1 MKRVFRFI
9 YKIGVKLLT
18 GTHISKYSFI
28 QKIIKKTNTILKPEF
43 VEIEGNRIYL
53 DKQDS
58 LFLSIRGYHE
68 KTATR
73 IAKEHIKEGDTVI
86 DIGANI
92 GYYTLLFAKWV
103 GPSGKVYAFEPEPSN
118 FQLLEKNVEANN
130 YENITIFQ
138 KAVSDKN
145 DKLSFYISDE
155 SSAANQLFKPKKFS
169 KIIEVDSIKLDEFL
183 PPDQK
188 IDFIKIDI
196 QGAEGTAIKGMNS
209 LLEHNPNTIIM
220 QEWWPDAIKKYNM
233 DSDEHLKILEKLG
246 YSFYEIDGQN
256 DVLKQIKINELIE
269 KYPNKFFED
278 INLLCKNNNNE
289 IHS

>member
-1 MKRVFRFI
+1 MKRLFLSI

-18 GTHISKYSFI
+18 GTHISKYSFV
-28 QKIIKKTNTILKPEF
+28 QKIIKKINTTLKPEF

-58 LFLSIRGYHE
+58 LFLSVRGYHE

-73 IAKEHIKEGDTVI
+73 IARNAIKEGDTVI

-103 GPSGKVYAFEPEPSN
+103 GPTGKVYAFEPEPTN
-118 FQLLEKNVEANN
+118 FQLLEKNVQANN
-130 YENITIFQ
+130 YKNITIFQ
-138 KAVSDKN
+138 KAVSNKN

-169 KIIEVDSIKLDEFL
+169 KIIEVDSVKLDECL
-183 PPDQK
+183 SVDEK

-209 LLEHNPNTIIM
+209 LLNNNSNTIIM
-220 QEWWPDAIKKYNM
+220 QEWWPDAIKKYGMNP
-233 DSDEHLKILEKLG
+233 DEHLKILEKLG

-256 DVLKQIKINELIE
+256 DKTNPITIDQLMQ
-269 KYPNKFFED
+269 KYPNEFFED
-278 INLLCKNNNNE
+278 INLLCKK
-289 IHS
+289 I

>member
-1 MKRVFRFI
+1 MKTLFRII

-18 GTHISKYSFI
+18 GTHISKYSFV
-28 QKIIKKTNTILKPEF
+28 QKIIEKTNRTLKPEF

-73 IAKEHIKEGDTVI
+73 IARGSIKEGDTVI

-103 GPSGKVYAFEPEPSN
+103 GPTGKVYAFEPEPTN
-118 FQLLEKNVEANN
+118 FQLLEKNVKANN
-130 YENITIFQ
+130 YKNITIFQ

-155 SSAANQLFKPKKFS
+155 SSAANQLFKPQKFS
-169 KIIEVDSIKLDEFL
+169 QIIDVDSVKLDECL
-183 PPDQK
+183 PIDEK
-188 IDFIKIDI
+188 IDFIKLDI

-209 LLEHNPNTIIM
+209 ILKNNSNTVIM
-220 QEWWPDAIKKYNM
+220 QEWWPDAIKKYGM

-256 DVLKQIKINELIE
+256 DKTNPITINQLMQ
-269 KYPNKFFED
+269 KYPNEFFED
-278 INLLCKNNNNE
+278 INLLCKKKLMR
-289 IHS
+289 

>member
-1 MKRVFRFI
+1 MKTLFRMI

-18 GTHISKYSFI
+18 GTHISKYSFV
-28 QKIIKKTNTILKPEF
+28 QKIIEKTNRTLKPEF

-73 IAKEHIKEGDTVI
+73 IARGSIKEGDTVI

-103 GPSGKVYAFEPEPSN
+103 GPTGKVYAFEPEPTN
-118 FQLLEKNVEANN
+118 FQLLEKNVKANN
-130 YENITIFQ
+130 YKNITIFQ

-155 SSAANQLFKPKKFS
+155 SSAANQLFKPQKFS
-169 KIIEVDSIKLDEFL
+169 QIIDVDSVKLDECL
-183 PPDQK
+183 PIDEK
-188 IDFIKIDI
+188 INFIKLDI

-209 LLEHNPNTIIM
+209 ILKNNSNTVIM
-220 QEWWPDAIKKYNM
+220 QEWWPDAIKKYGM

-256 DVLKQIKINELIE
+256 DKTNLITINQLMQ
-269 KYPNKFFED
+269 KYPNEFFED
-278 INLLCKNNNNE
+278 INLLCKKN
-289 IHS
+289 

>member
-1 MKRVFRFI
+1 MKTLFRII

-18 GTHISKYSFI
+18 GTHISKYSFV
-28 QKIIKKTNTILKPEF
+28 QKIIEKTNRTLKPEF

-73 IAKEHIKEGDTVI
+73 IARGSIKEGDTVI

-103 GPSGKVYAFEPEPSN
+103 GPTGKVYAFEPEPTN
-118 FQLLEKNVEANN
+118 FQLLEKNVKANN
-130 YENITIFQ
+130 YKNITIFQ

-155 SSAANQLFKPKKFS
+155 SSAANQLFKPQKFS
-169 KIIEVDSIKLDEFL
+169 QIIDVDSVKLDECL
-183 PPDQK
+183 PIDEK
-188 IDFIKIDI
+188 IDFIKLDI

-209 LLEHNPNTIIM
+209 ILKNNSNTVIM
-220 QEWWPDAIKKYNM
+220 QEWWPDAIKKYGM

-256 DVLKQIKINELIE
+256 DKTNPITINQLMQ

-278 INLLCKNNNNE
+278 INLLCKKN
-289 IHS
+289 